1 MKRKTFIGLLF
12 RNLAI
17 SIVATILVLVLSGTV
32 ALKIALL
39 TFEKNFVNEQ
49 NHLIEYY
56 QSRYL
61 SLKKQ
66 NPTASNDEILNEAY
80 NFIRCE
86 LVARFKYVPL
96 DVVLFSSSAL
106 YDQDTGELIYD
117 SREMGY
123 IYIVNNETGDEDVLF
138 CHETKLDKLKEVIGN
153 NRHLALDDA
162 VVWDY
167 YIKDG
172 KKYFGRVEFYEDSW
186 QYGAKEFVDFAPELP
201 GVYEYIQV
209 NIPEY
214 RISGPQYW
222 GYETTDDEIVELQK
236 YVEDGYWFYNTK
248 DNFKYELNGLT
259 ITGMGTQTF
268 RMPDGTSL
276 RIFDRANVDLYECY
290 KKWIISICIIVPVV
304 AIVIGILAAYIKY
317 TKLRAMYTMDDY
329 RRTLTDSMAHD
340 LKSPL
345 MAISGYAENLRENVN
360 TEKKDHYAESIIN
373 NVQYMNDIISN
384 ILQLSKLD
392 SGTIK
397 LNNEK
402 LELGK
407 LIKNNLE
414 KYEEIISENNLEVR
428 IENSAKVRGDANLL
442 SQAFDN
448 LLSNAMKYSEP
459 DSTVEIV
466 LEDNIMTGVKRVV
479 ISNLCNT
486 QPEVEATDL
495 WKPFVK
501 GDNSRSNKKGTGI
514 GLTISK
520 NIFEMHG
527 FKQKLS
533 YNDGKFIVEIQL
545 N

>member
-1 MKRKTFIGLLF
+1 MKRKTFGGLLL

-17 SIVATILVLVLSGTV
+17 SVVAAILVLVLSGIIT
-32 ALKIALL
+32 LKFALL
-39 TFEKNFVNEQ
+39 TFEKNFINEQ

-66 NPTASNDEILNEAY
+66 NPTATNDEILNETY
-80 NFIRCE
+80 DFVRCE
-86 LVARFKYVPL
+86 LVSRFRYTPL
-96 DVVLFSSSAL
+96 DTVLFSSSAL
-106 YDQDTGELIYD
+106 YDQKTGELIYD

-123 IYIVNNETGDEDVLF
+123 IYIVNKETGDEQILF

-153 NRHLALDDA
+153 NRHFASEDA
-162 VVWDY
+162 IVWDY

-172 KKYFGRVEFYEDSW
+172 KKYFGKVEFYEDSW
-186 QYGAKEFVDFAPELP
+186 QNGAIKYINFAPILP
-201 GVYEYIQV
+201 GVYEYVSV
-209 NIPEY
+209 NFLEY
-214 RISGPQYW
+214 RIYGPQCW
-222 GYETTDDEIVELQK
+222 GYKTTDDEIVKLHN
-236 YVEDGYWFYNTK
+236 YVKGGDWFDNTK
-248 DNFKYELNGLT
+248 DDFVYELNGLT

-268 RMPDGTSL
+268 RMPDGTIL
-276 RIFDRANVDLYECY
+276 RVFDKANVDLYECY

-304 AIVIGILAAYIKY
+304 AIFISILAAYIKY
-317 TKLRAMYTMDDY
+317 TKLCTMYTMEDY

-360 TEKKDHYAESIIN
+360 TEKKDHYAESIIS
-373 NVQYMNDIISN
+373 NVQYMNDIILN
-384 ILQLSKLD
+384 ILQLSKLE

-397 LNNEK
+397 LNKEK
-402 LELGK
+402 IELSK
-407 LIKNNLE
+407 LIKDNME
-414 KYEEIISENNLEVR
+414 KYEEILSENNLEVK
-428 IENSAKVRGDANLL
+428 IENSAKVKGDANLL

-448 LLSNAMKYSEP
+448 LLSNAIKYSDP

-466 LEDNIMTGVKRVV
+466 LEDNIIKGVKRVV
-479 ISNLCNT
+479 ISNLCSIE
-486 QPEVEATDL
+486 PEVEVTDL

-501 GDNSRSNKKGTGI
+501 GDDSRSNKMGTGI

-533 YNDGKFIVEIQL
+533 YIDGKFVVEIQL